1 MGIICLFLIESCLE
15 IAALCQEK
23 KKITVFFK
31 VTHEQFLASKDRDQN
46 KLQLLPKN
54 RPSVGEKNPV
64 QVLQDWWVP
73 STELER

>member
-1 MGIICLFLIESCLE
+1 MGIICLFLIESLTSNYSF
-15 IAALCQEK
+15 ALG

-54 RPSVGEKNPV
+54 HLLSWRHWASLIKATLG
-64 QVLQDWWVP
+64 WVVE
-73 STELER
+73 STK